1 VIDHPESYA
10 EYSCTC
16 MIGFAMA
23 SGMRHGWLPRDV
35 HRPCVEGAWRAIEAR
50 TSPTGALVD
59 VCAGTGKQK
68 SLDDYLRRPAI
79 NGRDDRG
86 GAMGLLFATELL
98 ERP

>member
-1 VIDHPESYA
+1 
-10 EYSCTC
+10 